1 VASSIPRVESCA
13 QVARSIF
20 ACCHCRSTKDDAVWE
35 TLFRWRATR
44 SPSELLDPASAERRL
59 GERDMSRGPCR
70 SQPNCIAALIYIT
83 AVQRDLTLPSVA
95 QQCLALSPNSDQH
108 VLLTID
114 TLVPLGRAPQPLP
127 DRIVPRVHSAGSSGE
142 CRSDLSN
149 LESSTL
155 KCLSL
160 FAERQRSNL
169 QSPRAECHLYIQM
182 GEFEQR
188 DVVHQVRPV
197 CPGGVDHAWNL
208 V

>member
-1 VASSIPRVESCA
+1 VLKSLGQFSHVVIAAPLKTTQSGKPYSDGALPEARASC
-13 QVARSIF
+13 
-20 ACCHCRSTKDDAVWE
+20 
-35 TLFRWRATR
+35 LTR
-44 SPSELLDPASAERRL
+44 HRQSAGL
-59 GERDMSRGPCR
+59 AKGDMSRGPCR
-70 SQPNCIAALIYIT
+70 SQPDCIAALVYIT
-83 AVQRDLTLPSVA
+83 AVQPDLTLPSVA
-95 QQCLALSPNSDQH
+95 HQCLVLRPNSDQH